1 MEIAMRLAVSV
12 LFLLFAQPVAA
23 QDAVP
28 DAAPLFAAGLWDVRD
43 EPASLAGLR
52 GRALIVNFW
61 ARWCGPCRAEIPEFV
76 AAHRGLKGKDPLVV
90 GIALE
95 EHGQTVREF
104 AKVYE
109 MDYLL
114 LLARDRGQ
122 PLMRALGNQAAAL
135 PYTLVIDRAGRIVSS
150 KQGVMSRS
158 ELERA
163 IASVQ

>member
-1 MEIAMRLAVSV
+1 MK
-12 LFLLFAQPVAA
+12 AQLEQTP
-23 QDAVP
+23 P
-28 DAAPLFAAGLWDVRD
+28 P
-43 EPASLAGLR
+43 LR
-52 GRALIVNFW
+52 GAIDKVPAPVEAAVMRAL
-61 ARWCGPCRAEIPEFV
+61 E
-76 AAHRGLKGKDPLVV
+76 KDP
-90 GIALE
+90 AARF
-95 EHGQTVREF
+95 QTVREF

-122 PLMRALGNQAAAL
+122 PLMRALGNPAAAL